1 MVRVTPSPASFLQLQ
16 KKTTY
21 VSVDSATAK
30 AGEPPVTLVNVTGAG
45 EVVDLV
51 IRILATGALDDKT
64 VTVEINI
71 DGTPK
76 TFFLNWF
83 NFFADG
89 KETYSIKILKWDLT
103 TSEIKFALRGIAF
116 SKSLT
121 ITVWSSA
128 KDITVS
134 VLAAI
139 SQPAGG

>member
-21 VSVDSATAK
+21 VSVDSATAR
-30 AGEPPVTLVNVTGAG
+30 AGGPPETLLNVSGAG

-64 VTVEINI
+64 VTIEINV

-76 TFFLNWF
+76 PFFLNWF

-116 SKSLT
+116 GKSLT
-121 ITVWSSA
+121 VTIWSSA
-128 KDITVS
+128 KDVTVS
-134 VLAAI
+134 VLAVI

>member
-21 VSVDSATAK
+21 VSVDSVTAR
-30 AGEPPVTLVNVTGAG
+30 AGGPPVTLLNVSGAG
-45 EVVDLV
+45 EVEDLA
-51 IRILATGALDDKT
+51 IRILATGALDDRT
-64 VTVEINI
+64 VTVEINV

-103 TSEIKFALRGIAF
+103 TSEIKFALRGITF

-121 ITVWSSA
+121 ITIWSSA
-128 KDITVS
+128 KDITVNM
-134 VLAAI
+134 LAVI
-139 SQPAGG
+139 NQPAGG